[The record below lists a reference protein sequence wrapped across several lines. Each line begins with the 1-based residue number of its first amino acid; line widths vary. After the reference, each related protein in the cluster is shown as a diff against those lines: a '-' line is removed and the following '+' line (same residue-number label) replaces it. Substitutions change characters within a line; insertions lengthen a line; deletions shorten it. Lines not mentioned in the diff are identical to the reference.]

1 MKFLLING
9 SKAHPNAAK
18 AIIAEAKKYFSTV
31 LSVPINK
38 IRVECGEGE
47 NKIFYK
53 DTDLTTFDVCFPRLF
68 GEDFTFGSVVLDI
81 LENSDVYMPTG
92 LDAFQISS
100 HKYYTTKIFA
110 KIGIPVPATAL
121 SVGEETATRLA
132 HRLGFPLVVKLL
144 SGFGGKG
151 VMMVQDEKEFKP
163 LFDTFEVFK
172 EFLLMQEF
180 MESRSEDL
188 RCYVFGEKIFAIKR
202 KGGEGEW
209 RANVSR
215 GGSAT
220 IIELPEKYEKLVL
233 DSTRILGMDFGAVD
247 ILETR
252 KGPVV
257 VEANFS
263 PGFIIKFFGD
273 KFVNHAIREVYKT
286 ARVRG

>member
-18 AIIAEAKKYFSTV
+18 AIIAEAKKHFSTV
-31 LSVPINK
+31 LSVPVSK
-38 IRVECGEGE
+38 IRIECEEGE
-47 NKIFYK
+47 NRIFYK

-100 HKYYTTKIFA
+100 HKYYTTKILA

-151 VMMVQDEKEFKP
+151 VMMVQNEQEFKP

-180 MESRSEDL
+180 MDSRSEDL
-188 RCYVFGEKIFAIKR
+188 RCYVFGDEIFAVRR

-215 GGSAT
+215 GGTAE
-220 IIELPEKYEKLVL
+220 IIEFPEKYKKIVR
-233 DSTRILGMDFGAVD
+233 DSAKILGMEFGAVD

-273 KFVNHAIREVYKT
+273 RFVGEAIREMYNK
-286 ARVRG
+286 ARELG